1 MWSGSAT
8 SLKQAAADLDF
19 VPAKLLAGALEAI
32 LEQAQLIKGLAQV
45 HVRVETGSLRDS
57 GRVERAGQG
66 KHWAKVS
73 VRFGGYVVNPKTGK
87 LVNYARIIEVRFPYL
102 KPAADEVQPQTAAV
116 IRRYCLASVKSVEAH
131 GVLRFR

>member
-8 SLKQAAADLDF
+8 SLKQVAADLSGLPD
-19 VPAKLLAGALEAI
+19 KLLAGALEAI
-32 LEQAQLIKGLAQV
+32 LEQAQLIKGLAQY

-57 GRVERAGQG
+57 GRVERGGKG

-73 VRFGGYVVNPKTGK
+73 VRFGGYIVNPKTGK
-87 LVNYARIIEVRFPYL
+87 LVNYARVVEVRYPYL
-102 KPAADEVQPQTAAV
+102 KPAVDSVRPQIADV
-116 IRRYCLASVKSVEAH
+116 IRRYCLEHVRDVEAQ